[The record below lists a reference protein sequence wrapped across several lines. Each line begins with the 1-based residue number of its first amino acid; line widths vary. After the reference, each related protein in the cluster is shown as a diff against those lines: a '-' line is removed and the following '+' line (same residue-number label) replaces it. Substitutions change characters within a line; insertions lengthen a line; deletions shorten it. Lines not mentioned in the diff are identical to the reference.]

1 MHGVHNGAERRCS
14 RIPKIVQETR
24 KRSSPGWWAARP
36 CALLEPAP
44 ADAFESRRPCHGAT
58 LKRLHLG
65 HGQVR
70 SSIACYATPCQ
81 ALAQPRATLTG
92 SCTIFAG
99 YKRSSITSPTSR
111 ARASTGYQ
119 GVRRMLRSA
128 RARATCACRAVLGS
142 RNRARPHLLREG
154 IAIARVPAS
163 ASRCNAQLS

>member
-1 MHGVHNGAERRCS
+1 MHTATHNPLCIVVHNAAERRCW
-14 RIPKIVQETR
+14 RERRFKRRENVQV
-24 KRSSPGWWAARP
+24 PGWWAARP

-99 YKRSSITSPTSR
+99 YNRSSITSPTSR

-119 GVRRMLRSA
+119 GVRPMMRSA
-128 RARATCACRAVLGS
+128 RACDMRLPCSSGLAQPSPA
-142 RNRARPHLLREG
+142 
-154 IAIARVPAS
+154 AS
-163 ASRCNAQLS
+163 AA